1 MCMTLSISITRQSSF
16 FYSLRRSVRPLIR
29 QLAFLLLR
37 RSVVLIFFYFHRW
50 RGGLRLGEC
59 PLLPQ
64 DLAPA
69 RHFNSSLPGNVDRV
83 RPRSIKSMN
92 WKVIPIRAYPMLNL
106 RNKTDQL
113 MVRALPQDAEVVG
126 R

>member
-1 MCMTLSISITRQSSF
+1 MGALKIYVTKKVRDKSRLICMTLSITRQSSF
-16 FYSLRRSVRPLIR
+16 LYSLRRSVRPPIR
-29 QLAFLLLR
+29 QLAFLLL

-50 RGGLRLGEC
+50 RGGLRLDVC

-92 WKVIPIRAYPMLNL
+92 WKVIRAHPML
-106 RNKTDQL
+106 KSK
-113 MVRALPQDAEVVG
+113 E
-126 R
+126 